1 MGSAIQASLDGI
13 KNGNSVL
20 SDAVGVTKNLSVLQ
34 KEYAASI
41 GTTVGRLT
49 DGQKNRSCVSRVFLR
64 ETAIFAGNAS
74 EAMEG
79 YTGSQ
84 ARFAQATNGAS
95 VALGESFTPLF
106 ATLLETLTPTI
117 IAFADFTSENKAL
130 VSAAAASSVGVLGL
144 VTILAT
150 VPPALRLIAA
160 GLKAVELSA
169 GPVGWA
175 ILAIGAV
182 GAGIGYLTTANAEAT
197 AATKALAQAQTD
209 LNAVLSKAPLDRTVA
224 DVEELKSK
232 TEELAPVLEERARLQ
247 KRLNELHAAQEN
259 GTWMPEMLGQVMEVN
274 DAIGELDV
282 KLEELGYA
290 NVEQA
295 TEKFG
300 EMTAFVKAGTIALT
314 AQEKAEASALATKK
328 QTLVQMSALA
338 SEFKTLNS
346 VQTLDAAQKKTAS
359 LISPKS

>member
-247 KRLNELHAAQEN
+247 KRLNELHAAQEKRN
-259 GTWMPEMLGQVMEVN
+259 V
-274 DAIGELDV
+274 DAG
-282 KLEELGYA
+282 
-290 NVEQA
+290 
-295 TEKFG
+295 
-300 EMTAFVKAGTIALT
+300 
-314 AQEKAEASALATKK
+314 
-328 QTLVQMSALA
+328 
-338 SEFKTLNS
+338 
-346 VQTLDAAQKKTAS
+346 DARPGDGS
-359 LISPKS
+359 

>member
-1 MGSAIQASLDGI
+1 MAKKSKLRI
-13 KNGNSVL
+13 KG
-20 SDAVGVTKNLSVLQ
+20 
-34 KEYAASI
+34 
-41 GTTVGRLT
+41 
-49 DGQKNRSCVSRVFLR
+49 LR

-247 KRLNELHAAQEN
+247 KRLNELHAAQEKRN
-259 GTWMPEMLGQVMEVN
+259 V
-274 DAIGELDV
+274 DAG
-282 KLEELGYA
+282 
-290 NVEQA
+290 
-295 TEKFG
+295 
-300 EMTAFVKAGTIALT
+300 
-314 AQEKAEASALATKK
+314 
-328 QTLVQMSALA
+328 
-338 SEFKTLNS
+338 
-346 VQTLDAAQKKTAS
+346 DARPGDGS
-359 LISPKS
+359 